1 MRFGYVRGGIRR
13 PSAPIFDPATQS
25 WDALFLA
32 PYAASPWAGTA
43 SLGTSGSRS
52 LAEATNPPTAGTP
65 VNGKAPSTYNGTNQK
80 LTDAA
85 NISTYI
91 TTTEGTATACFLAA
105 GITGGASA
113 GYDNPG
119 LLVDLAGGNFGL
131 HVGGATNDK
140 AIAYL
145 YDSIIGAKK
154 VELAISLSTWTYLQ
168 FRWKASTST
177 CEARLNGGSW
187 TSLSGAAMTSINGTL
202 AALAAVGRDYS
213 QVKFFNGS
221 ILALACSKT
230 LMTDGELDYFRNYL
244 NATYPGISV

>member
-13 PSAPIFDPATQS
+13 SSAPIFDPTTQS

-32 PYAASPWAGTA
+32 PYASSPWAGTA

-65 VNGKAPSTYNGTNQK
+65 VNGKAPSTYNGTTQK

-85 NISTYI
+85 DISTYI
-91 TTTEGTATACFLAA
+91 TTTEGTATACIYVA
-105 GITGGASA
+105 GLTGGSA
-113 GYDNPG
+113 TGYDNPG
-119 LLVDLAGGNFGL
+119 ILVDLAGGNFGL
-131 HVGGATNDK
+131 HVGGASNDK
-140 AIAYL
+140 FIAYL
-145 YDSIIGAKK
+145 YDSIVGAKTA
-154 VELAISLSTWTYLQ
+154 EITIPLTTYIYIQ

-221 ILALACSKT
+221 LLALACSKT
-230 LMTDGELDYFRNYL
+230 LKSDGELDYFRNYL